1 MDTKYKEIDI
11 TLIDPYPCHPFKVDD
26 DGEMTALCSSIR
38 DIGLM
43 FPIVVR
49 QKVDGRYELI
59 SGHRRKRACEL
70 LGYKTIKCRVVD
82 LTNEKAAVF
91 MVDSN
96 LSRQRIL
103 PSELAFSYKI
113 KRDAL
118 SKQGLFDDAKIQ
130 DTFGVSR
137 TQFYRYISLIRLI
150 PELLDYVDAE
160 RMKMRPAVEISY
172 LDETHQKMLL
182 DAINYYDATP
192 SHTQARRLREQYE
205 NGGLD
210 ENMIYQIM
218 SEEKPNQKE
227 HVALDYQTVKGF
239 VPKNIPD
246 SKLAD
251 FICYVLKQYAK
262 ARKKTRQD
270 KSNQR

>member
-1 MDTKYKEIDI
+1 MDTKYKDIDI

-26 DGEMTALCSSIR
+26 DGEMTALCSSISEV
-38 DIGLM
+38 GLM
-43 FPIVVR
+43 SPIVVR
-49 QKVDGRYELI
+49 QKEDGRYELI
-59 SGHRRKRACEL
+59 SGHRRKRPCEL
-70 LGYKTIKCRVVD
+70 LGYKTIKCKVVV

-96 LSRQRIL
+96 LSRQKIL
-103 PSELAFSYKI
+103 PSELAFSYSI

-118 SKQGLFDDAKIQ
+118 NKQGLFDDAKIQ
-130 DTFGVSR
+130 DTFGVSK
-137 TQFYRYISLIRLI
+137 TQFYRYISLTRLI

-192 SHTQARRLREQYE
+192 SHAQAIRLREKYE

-218 SEEKPNQKE
+218 SEEKPNHKE
-227 HVALDYQTVKGF
+227 HIALDYQTIRGF
-239 VPKNIPD
+239 VPKNISD

-251 FICYVLKQYAK
+251 FICEVLKQYDRAHKK
-262 ARKKTRQD
+262 ARQD